1 MKRKHVLVFVSSV
14 LVTTAIAGNIR
25 GSLKIID
32 QRTFLNRRDTIAA
45 SNNKRRELRNVDVNA
60 LLRENHITPQYVQQQ
75 NSMMTL
81 INKIKPEAR
90 NDGIEVYSLPSTDP
104 FSSDEILGRLG
115 GLTSAD
121 NKFHTNEGYNLPMEI
136 IDPNYDSLG
145 YQAFDFVDM
154 LGSEAM
160 VHPDIY
166 SYRINPIPEGTVRG
180 SMGILGYTSNID
192 YLIMSPTIDTAIP
205 DQSSAPSYR
214 SSAVNQSSALSYKV
228 SAFGLIDSVKTDET
242 RINPDAYKPVLR
254 ENETLL
260 GMLHGLLGPQ
270 TKFQNDQ
277 VYVSMDLKEPN
288 FDTIRTSTYLGMIN
302 SPDLQTDNRVAK
314 SSFQYK
320 KMSNAA
326 FVGLWGKLGDPDK
339 LEPFLLADIID
350 RTSSYYSK
358 DETLNLLDLVTQPSR
373 IQSEKY
379 TLPTYMTQPD
389 APTIVG
395 MIEGKLQDDA
405 MHHYSI
411 EMLKYSVEHYD
422 KKSPSLASGTS
433 KGSRGI
439 GVSFLNIIDKVQG
452 SKYSGV
458 ATLVQGDLA
467 GIDYDIQ
474 VHVESTIV
482 TPDEDVIRTAVCG
495 SSYGGCPSPTMVH
508 INPTAIAGVRCCSD
522 LEITGWSQSSTCTVW
537 AESIIN
543 DECPLNVT
551 YSEAFGFCE
560 SQGGRLCTG
569 NELSGDC
576 AAGTGCELD
585 HSMIWSSSAS
595 FHVGRSQNVENNGNP
610 FGNKNNKDGTTARAG
625 TKTTLSDVPPE
636 AICLFNSKCAPF
648 FEVDTSRD

>member
-1 MKRKHVLVFVSSV
+1 MKNTVNMTL
-14 LVTTAIAGNIR
+14 LQQPLTIILALQLAIATAANIQ
-25 GSLKIID
+25 GSLKITD
-32 QRTFLNRRDTIAA
+32 QRTFLNKRDTIAA
-45 SNNKRRELRNVDVNA
+45 SNHKRRELRNVNA

-90 NDGIEVYSLPSTDP
+90 NDGIEIYSLPSTDP
-104 FSSDEILGRLG
+104 FSSDEILGRRG

-136 IDPNYDSLG
+136 IDPNYDSFG
-145 YQAFDFVDM
+145 YQVFDFVDM
-154 LGSEAM
+154 LESEAM

-214 SSAVNQSSALSYKV
+214 SSAVYQSSAPSYKA
-228 SAFGLIDSVKTDET
+228 SAFGLIDSVKTDE
-242 RINPDAYKPVLR
+242 RINPDAYKPVLQ

-260 GMLHGLLGPQ
+260 GMLHGLVGSP

-288 FDTIRTSTYLGMIN
+288 FDTIRTSTYLPFFNILDEHLMVKVAEEVYQGAH
-302 SPDLQTDNRVAK
+302 QT
-314 SSFQYK
+314 
-320 KMSNAA
+320 SNAA
-326 FVGLWGKLGDPDK
+326 FVGLRGKLGDPEK

-373 IQSEKY
+373 IHSEKY
-379 TLPTYMTQPD
+379 TLPTYMTQSG

-395 MIEGKLQDDA
+395 RIEGKLQDDA

-439 GVSFLNIIDKVQG
+439 GVSFLNIFDKVQG

-458 ATLVQGDLA
+458 ASV
-467 GIDYDIQ
+467 
-474 VHVESTIV
+474 V
-482 TPDEDVIRTAVCG
+482 
-495 SSYGGCPSPTMVH
+495 
-508 INPTAIAGVRCCSD
+508 
-522 LEITGWSQSSTCTVW
+522 
-537 AESIIN
+537 
-543 DECPLNVT
+543 
-551 YSEAFGFCE
+551 
-560 SQGGRLCTG
+560 
-569 NELSGDC
+569 
-576 AAGTGCELD
+576 
-585 HSMIWSSSAS
+585 SSSGFKISA
-595 FHVGRSQNVENNGNP
+595 NEY
-610 FGNKNNKDGTTARAG
+610 K
-625 TKTTLSDVPPE
+625 
-636 AICLFNSKCAPF
+636 
-648 FEVDTSRD
+648 

>member
-1 MKRKHVLVFVSSV
+1 
-14 LVTTAIAGNIR
+14 
-25 GSLKIID
+25 
-32 QRTFLNRRDTIAA
+32 
-45 SNNKRRELRNVDVNA
+45 
-60 LLRENHITPQYVQQQ
+60 
-75 NSMMTL
+75 
-81 INKIKPEAR
+81 
-90 NDGIEVYSLPSTDP
+90 
-104 FSSDEILGRLG
+104 
-115 GLTSAD
+115 
-121 NKFHTNEGYNLPMEI
+121 
-136 IDPNYDSLG
+136 
-145 YQAFDFVDM
+145 
-154 LGSEAM
+154 
-160 VHPDIY
+160 
-166 SYRINPIPEGTVRG
+166 
-180 SMGILGYTSNID
+180 
-192 YLIMSPTIDTAIP
+192 MSPTGILAN
-205 DQSSAPSYR
+205 
-214 SSAVNQSSALSYKV
+214 VNSEYKNNM
-228 SAFGLIDSVKTDET
+228 FNILQLLKTDE

-260 GMLHGLLGPQ
+260 GMLHGLLGSP

-288 FDTIRTSTYLGMIN
+288 FDTIRTSTYLPFFNILDEHLMVKYAEEVYQGAH
-302 SPDLQTDNRVAK
+302 QA
-314 SSFQYK
+314 
-320 KMSNAA
+320 SNAA
-326 FVGLWGKLGDPDK
+326 FVGLRGKLGDPEK

-625 TKTTLSDVPPE
+625 TTTTLSDVPPE